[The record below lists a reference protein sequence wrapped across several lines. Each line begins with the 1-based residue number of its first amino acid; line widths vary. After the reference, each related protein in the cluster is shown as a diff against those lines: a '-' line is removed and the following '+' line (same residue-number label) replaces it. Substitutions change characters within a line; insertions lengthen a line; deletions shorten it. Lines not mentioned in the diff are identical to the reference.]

1 MPVLGKHS
9 HMKPNLP
16 NSLLSHGQWWQV
28 RRAARDTEGNK
39 GKRSDRRSSIK
50 GPILLEIYRGDILGG
65 EQISWTWPPL
75 LVLFFILS
83 GKHYQG
89 LAKPACFDGC
99 HAERPRGSK
108 LISPRFLYTSL
119 GLIHPFFH
127 HLKTGANSRLVL
139 VIVYSRFYFNV
150 CICLRFPRN
159 TIAIFVTTTIYVCN
173 CCSQLCLCII
183 QLHKGLINEK
193 SKS

>member
-1 MPVLGKHS
+1 MD
-9 HMKPNLP
+9 M
-16 NSLLSHGQWWQV
+16 
-28 RRAARDTEGNK
+28 T
-39 GKRSDRRSSIK
+39 
-50 GPILLEIYRGDILGG
+50 
-65 EQISWTWPPL
+65 PPL
-75 LVLFFILS
+75 VSFFILS

-89 LAKPACFDGC
+89 LAKPAFFDGC

-127 HLKTGANSRLVL
+127 HLEPGANSRLVL
-139 VIVYSRFYFNV
+139 VIVYSRFNFNV

-159 TIAIFVTTTIYVCN
+159 TIAIFITTTIYVCN
-173 CCSQLCLCII
+173 CCSQLCGASVTSKCDFEPFNMDCLCLCII
-183 QLHKGLINEK
+183 QLNKGLISEK